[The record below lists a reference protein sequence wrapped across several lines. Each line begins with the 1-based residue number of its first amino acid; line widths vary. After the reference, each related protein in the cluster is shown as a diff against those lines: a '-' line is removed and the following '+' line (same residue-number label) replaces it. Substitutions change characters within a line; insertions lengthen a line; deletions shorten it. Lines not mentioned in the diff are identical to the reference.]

1 MPGESPVARFYDQ
14 LADDYHLI
22 YADWEA
28 SMARQG
34 AALDAVIE
42 SELGMGR
49 ASIMD
54 CSCGIGTQAIA
65 LGRRGHRVTATDI
78 SVAAVARAVREAEQR
93 DVPLVA
99 AAADMRQLP
108 FADKQFDVVI
118 SADNS
123 LPHLLDAQDVRA
135 ALSEMRRVLRDRGL
149 LIVSTRPYEELLET
163 RPTSTPPQVSIA
175 PDGGRTITFQLW
187 HWHDDGEHYDLEH
200 FQLDPEGPTWAVRV
214 RRATYWALTQRQ
226 LTDFAVEA
234 GFTEPQW
241 KTSEDTGFFQP
252 LLTARAR

>member
-14 LADDYHLI
+14 LADGYHLI

-42 SELGMGR
+42 SQLGTGP
-49 ASIMD
+49 ASILD

-65 LGRRGHRVTATDI
+65 LARHGHRVTGTDI
-78 SVAAVARAVREAEQR
+78 SVAAVARAVREAERR
-93 DVPLVA
+93 DIPLIA

-108 FADKQFDVVI
+108 FADKQFDAVI

-123 LPHLLDAQDVRA
+123 LPHLLDAQDLRA
-135 ALSEMRRVLRDRGL
+135 ALSEMRRVLRPRGL
-149 LIVSTRPYEELLET
+149 LMISTRPYEELLET
-163 RPTSTPPQVSIA
+163 RPTSTPPQLSTA

-200 FQLDPEGPTWAVRV
+200 FQLVPDGPTWAVRV

-226 LTDFAVEA
+226 LTDFAIEA
-234 GFTEPQW
+234 GFTDPEW

-252 LLTARAR
+252 VLTARAR

>member
-22 YADWEA
+22 YADWDA

-34 AALDAVIE
+34 EALDAVIR

-49 ASIMD
+49 ASILD

-65 LGRRGHRVTATDI
+65 LGRRGHLVTGTDI
-78 SVAAVARAVREAEQR
+78 SVAAVTRAVREAERR
-93 DVPLVA
+93 DIPLVA
-99 AAADMRQLP
+99 ASADMRHLP
-108 FADKQFDVVI
+108 FADEQFDVVV

-123 LPHLLDAQDVRA
+123 LPHLLDPQDVRT
-135 ALSEMRRVLRDRGL
+135 ALSEMRRVLRHRGL
-149 LIVSTRPYEELLET
+149 VVVSTRPYEKVLEA
-163 RPTSTPPQVSIA
+163 RPTSTPPQVSTA
-175 PDGGRTITFQLW
+175 PDGGRTITFQMW
-187 HWHDDGEHYDLEH
+187 GWHDDGEHYDLEH
-200 FQLDPEGPTWAVRV
+200 FQLVPDGPGWSVRV

-234 GFTEPQW
+234 GFTEPEW
-241 KTSEDTGFFQP
+241 KTSEDTGFFQTI
-252 LLTARAR
+252 LTARAS